1 MSQEEL
7 ERSMNK
13 MVSVIKPKEVLEID
27 FDLVAIDKNEYY
39 MSVEYVVSDDSPYLK
54 MSTSPRMLENI
65 KSEWN
70 SLLDKNIKKFFN
82 IKVIV
87 NSSDIRS
94 ESWYKQHN
102 Q

>member
-70 SLLDKNIKKFFN
+70 SLLNKNIKNFFN
-82 IKVIV
+82 VKITI
-87 NSSDIRS
+87 NPSDIRS